1 LIDKDLAVE
10 NIQRQN
16 WQETQFIEIRVAR
29 NPENYKLIILS
40 EISEKVNAN
49 KKIEDQLAEL
59 KKVNNDL
66 DNFVYTASHDL
77 KAPIS
82 NIEGLMNALTKS
94 FSEETR
100 SKAQVKKIVDMIFLS
115 IGRFKTTIGDLSD
128 ITKIEKTFQE
138 DQQLLDLDDILTD
151 VKVSIGKYIDEHKAK
166 IISDCNQTKIFFS
179 KKNLKSILYNLISNA
194 IKYKDLKRTPVIH
207 IYCREEE
214 EYLVLIVEDNGLGI
228 PADRIPLIFEMF
240 KRLHS
245 HVDGSGIGLFIV
257 KRIVEN
263 AQGKIEVESELGKG
277 SAFKIYFKKDM

>member
-1 LIDKDLAVE
+1 
-10 NIQRQN
+10 
-16 WQETQFIEIRVAR
+16 
-29 NPENYKLIILS
+29 
-40 EISEKVNAN
+40 SEKVNAN

-151 VKVSIGKYIDEHKAK
+151 
-166 IISDCNQTKIFFS
+166 
-179 KKNLKSILYNLISNA
+179 
-194 IKYKDLKRTPVIH
+194 
-207 IYCREEE
+207 
-214 EYLVLIVEDNGLGI
+214 
-228 PADRIPLIFEMF
+228 
-240 KRLHS
+240 
-245 HVDGSGIGLFIV
+245 
-257 KRIVEN
+257 
-263 AQGKIEVESELGKG
+263 
-277 SAFKIYFKKDM
+277 